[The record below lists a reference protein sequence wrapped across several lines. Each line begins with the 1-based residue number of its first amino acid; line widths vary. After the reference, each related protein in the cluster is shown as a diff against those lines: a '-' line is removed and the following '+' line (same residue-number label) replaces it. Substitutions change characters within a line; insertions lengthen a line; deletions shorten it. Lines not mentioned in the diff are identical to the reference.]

1 MIVPFLKSGDKV
13 AITAPASQV
22 KKEDVLKGVQILEN
36 WGLQVVV
43 GDTVGNSFFNFS
55 DTLENRK
62 RELQDFLDDDSI
74 QCIFSAR
81 GGYGVSDLI
90 DTLDFQKFIQN
101 PKWIIGFSDLTAL
114 LLHINLL
121 GYPAIH
127 GPMAKTLIFDE
138 FSTENLRRIL
148 FGENTHYHWNPNPS
162 NKIGVSQGETVGGN
176 LVLLAHSIGS
186 KSDISY
192 DGKILFIEDIGEKMY
207 SIDRLMVQLKR
218 AAKLKN
224 LAGLVVG
231 DFSDISENSVP
242 FGSTVSEIILN
253 HTSDYDYPMAFGFQ
267 FGHEDVNLPIVMG
280 VTYQLDVKPAGV
292 TLKSSFNGII

>member
-1 MIVPFLKSGDKV
+1 MAPFLKLGDKV

-22 KKEDVLKGVQILEN
+22 KGEDVLKGVQILEK
-36 WGLQVVV
+36 WGLRVVV
-43 GDTVGNSFFNFS
+43 GSTVGNSFFNFS
-55 DTLENRK
+55 DTLENR
-62 RELQDFLDDDSI
+62 RAELQNFIDDDSI
-74 QCIFSAR
+74 KCIFSAR

-90 DTLDFQKFIQN
+90 DALDFKKFRQN

-114 LLHINLL
+114 LLHINHL
-121 GYPAIH
+121 GYGAVH
-127 GPMAKTLIFDE
+127 GPMGKTLIFDE

-162 NKIGVSQGETVGGN
+162 NKTGVTRGEAVGGN

-186 KSDISY
+186 QSDVSY
-192 DGKILFIEDIGEKMY
+192 ADKILIIEDIGEKMY

-218 AAKLKN
+218 AGKLKN

-231 DFSDISENSVP
+231 DFSDIRENSVP
-242 FGSTVSEIILN
+242 FGSTVSEIVLN
-253 HTSDYDYPMAFGFQ
+253 HTSDYHYPVAFGFQ

-280 VTYQLDVKPAGV
+280 ARYHLDVKPVGV

>member
-1 MIVPFLKSGDKV
+1 MIVPFLKLGDKV

-22 KKEDVLKGVQILEN
+22 KGEDVLKGVQILEK
-36 WGLQVVV
+36 WGLRVVV
-43 GDTVGNSFFNFS
+43 GSTVGNSFFNFS
-55 DTLENRK
+55 DTLENR
-62 RELQDFLDDDSI
+62 RAELQDFIDDGSI
-74 QCIFSAR
+74 KCIFSAR

-90 DTLDFQKFIQN
+90 NTLDFEKFRRN

-114 LLHINLL
+114 LLHINHL
-121 GYPAIH
+121 GYDAVH

-138 FSTENLRRIL
+138 LSTENLRRIL
-148 FGENTHYHWNPNPS
+148 FGENTHYYWNPNPL
-162 NKIGVSQGETVGGN
+162 NKTGVTQGEAVGGN

-186 KSDISY
+186 QSDVSY
-192 DGKILFIEDIGEKMY
+192 ADKILFIEDIGEKMY

-218 AAKLKN
+218 AGKLKN

-242 FGSTVSEIILN
+242 FGSTVSEIVLN
-253 HTSDYDYPMAFGFQ
+253 HTADYHYPVAFGFQ

-280 VTYQLDVKPAGV
+280 ARYHLDVKPVGV

>member
-1 MIVPFLKSGDKV
+1 MIVPFLKLGDKV

-22 KKEDVLKGVQILEN
+22 KKDDVLKGVQILEN
-36 WGLQVVV
+36 WGLQIII

-62 RELQDFLDDDSI
+62 RELQGFLDDDSI

-90 DTLDFQKFIQN
+90 DALDFQKFRRN

-114 LLHINLL
+114 LLHINHL
-121 GYPAIH
+121 GYPGIH

-148 FGENTHYHWNPNPS
+148 FGENIHYHWNPDSS
-162 NKIGVSQGETVGGN
+162 NKIGVSQGEAAGGN

-186 KSDISY
+186 QSDISY
-192 DGKILFIEDIGEKMY
+192 DDKILFIEDIGEKMY
-207 SIDRLMVQLKR
+207 SIDRLVVQLKR
-218 AAKLKN
+218 AGKLKN

-231 DFSDISENSVP
+231 DFTDISENSVP

-253 HTSDYDYPMAFGFQ
+253 HTSDYDYPVAFGFQ

-280 VTYQLDVKPAGV
+280 ATYQLDVKPAGV